1 MQITASVAT
10 PQVPQKSKNTD
21 WKLEDDP
28 KFGDAKLHSPMRIR
42 SDSNQFT
49 DIEIYALGL
58 LRLQQRC
65 VRFAARELK
74 QEAVGDREALERPN
88 AQIVWTGS

>member
-1 MQITASVAT
+1 MNSMCRSTLLLRKTASQRLRLFLLPFAGAGASAFRAW
-10 PQVPQKSKNTD
+10 PAALP
-21 WKLEDDP
+21 P
-28 KFGDAKLHSPMRIR
+28 
-42 SDSNQFT
+42 